1 MSTSDSDR
9 QPDNKQATRREKV
22 YSWFIMGIVFLC
34 LLLIV
39 THPFVSIKGT
49 NLTTLDVDGN
59 IGWKYDD
66 GTDADLANLRFD
78 NGRGV
83 VTREI
88 TSVFSSGKD
97 LCFESS
103 NLFFRVYLNDQPI
116 YDFHPEIKFYYGKY
130 YGDYTHLINIP
141 YFRDTGKLKIEYEAL
156 TYNSWTSFRA
166 AQMSEGSEYLRNGI
180 STGIFQFA
188 LCFSTIIIG
197 IIIIIMGCIFHSK
210 RNSMIETVSL
220 GAVAIL
226 MACYLMAGTKIWQL
240 IFLDSAMPR
249 LIEYTT
255 LALIPVPVALFVAT
269 FTNRLEKKLPLI
281 LCITSSLLITGIFFS
296 IFTGLYD
303 YSNLLPAIHVNIIGS
318 MTMLIA
324 YFFFFLRQETK
335 VTGNKWLLIAFVVL
349 ITTGV
354 IDIALYYIQQQDY
367 QIRIVNF
374 GLGFFIIV
382 LALYEI
388 GNIMEINQMNIEADT
403 MYRLARIDGLTGLSN
418 RLSFDEAEKDL
429 AGDFEATASLALLD
443 INFLKTVNDKFGHS
457 EGDRHIKAAAKI
469 IEESFG
475 QQGRCFRIGGDE
487 FFAIITGEDHEE
499 KMKAAMKKLAEL
511 TEAYNK
517 EQNPPIDLNIAC
529 GTATYEFGKN
539 SVFEAEKI
547 ADSNMYL
554 HKKRIKEKMGDL

>member
-9 QPDNKQATRREKV
+9 HPDSRRVTRRERV
-22 YSWFIMGIVFLC
+22 YSWFIMGIVILC
-34 LLLIV
+34 ILLVIA
-39 THPFVSIKGT
+39 HPFVSIKGT

-59 IGWKYDD
+59 IGWKYED
-66 GTDADLANLRFD
+66 GQDADLTHLRFE

-103 NLFFRVYLNDQPI
+103 NLFFKVYLDNQQI
-116 YDFHPEIKFYYGKY
+116 YDFHPRLEFYYGKY

-141 YFRDTGKLKIEYEAL
+141 YFKDAGELKIEYEAL

-166 AQMSEGSEYLRNGI
+166 TQMSEGSEYLRDGI

-226 MACYLMAGTKIWQL
+226 MACYLMSGTKIWQL

-269 FTNRLEKKLPLI
+269 FTNRLEKKLPLLI
-281 LCITSSLLITGIFFS
+281 CIASSLLISGIIFS

-303 YSNLLPAIHVNIIGS
+303 YSNILPAIHVNIIGS
-318 MTMLIA
+318 MTLLVA
-324 YFFFFLRQETK
+324 YFFFYLRQETK

-388 GNIMEINQMNIEADT
+388 GNIMEINQKNIEADT

-429 AGDFEATASLALLD
+429 AQDNEASASFALLD
-443 INFLKTVNDKFGHS
+443 INFLKTVNDKYGHS
-457 EGDRHIKAAAKI
+457 EGDRHIKAAARI
-469 IEESFG
+469 INESFG
-475 QQGRCFRIGGDE
+475 QYGKCFRIGGDE
-487 FFAIITGEDHEE
+487 FVSIIRGEGHEDNI
-499 KMKAAMKKLAEL
+499 KAAMEKMAEL
-511 TEAYNK
+511 TDAYNREEK
-517 EQNPPIDLNIAC
+517 PPIDLNIAC
-529 GTATYEFGKN
+529 GSAVYEYGKN
-539 SVFEAEKI
+539 TVFEAEKI